1 MIVLK
6 RSNILL
12 FSIAIAF
19 IPDVSLAS
27 SKDYWYGWHMG
38 QLDAI
43 CASYKFGRVDE
54 KYAYDYFKGLYQWGV
69 EKKVSKEYLKE
80 FYSYGDI
87 EDTKECKKFVPK

>member
-12 FSIAIAF
+12 LSIGIAF
-19 IPDVSLAS
+19 IPDVSLAM
-27 SKDYWYGWHMG
+27 SKDLMYGWHMG

-43 CASYKFGRVDE
+43 CMSYKFGKVDE
-54 KYAYDYFKGLYQWGV
+54 KWAYDYFKGLYPWV
-69 EKKVSKEYLKE
+69 EKNVSKEYLKE
-80 FYSYGDI
+80 FYSYGNT